1 MKTRTVA
8 LLILLFVFSLEALA
22 FLRLSW
28 TLNTDGTTGYR
39 IYRGPSSNELNWVLD
54 VGNTNMLVISNLPP
68 GLNTFVATAYDASGL
83 ESLPSLPAFWT
94 NVQPAAPKLHLPAIS
109 Q

>member
-1 MKTRTVA
+1 MKTRRLFLLIA
-8 LLILLFVFSLEALA
+8 LLFACLEALA
-22 FLRLSW
+22 FLRLQW

-39 IYRGPSSNELNWVLD
+39 IYRGPSSNEMNWVLD
-54 VGNTNMLVISNLPP
+54 VGNTNILVISNLPP
-68 GLNTFVATAYDASGL
+68 GLNAFVATAYDASGL

-94 NVQPAAPKLHLPAIS
+94 NIQPAAPKLHLPAVS